1 MSTSDPIQ
9 PYPTEPGG
17 SPAGPV
23 VPPKPPRNTI
33 GLIGLIVAILGFA
46 FAVIEGAY
54 LLGWLLL
61 PVGFILGLVGLFAR
75 DRKKGVAVAAVIVSI
90 VGTIAGAIAFTSSL
104 GRVVDEEFQSGT
116 TTVLPS
122 AGASPAE
129 SQAGAAPSQNAGKR
143 TIELKVNS
151 ERGAQVTY
159 STGSGTSNEQTTG
172 AWNKTLET
180 DESFTIISVSAINAD
195 FMKENSI
202 TCEILVDGESVS
214 QQSGNG
220 KSAMATCSATIS

>member
-1 MSTSDPIQ
+1 M
-9 PYPTEPGG
+9 
-17 SPAGPV
+17 
-23 VPPKPPRNTI
+23 
-33 GLIGLIVAILGFA
+33 
-46 FAVIEGAY
+46 
-54 LLGWLLL
+54 
-61 PVGFILGLVGLFAR
+61 
-75 DRKKGVAVAAVIVSI
+75 
-90 VGTIAGAIAFTSSL
+90 
-104 GRVVDEEFQSGT
+104 
-116 TTVLPS
+116 
-122 AGASPAE
+122 
-129 SQAGAAPSQNAGKR
+129 
-143 TIELKVNS
+143 NS